1 MPQSKATE
9 RTPQNKTLHN
19 STGHYSISHSKRT
32 NKLRRKRKMKKERII
47 EVQPVRIEQATVLI
61 EGDGDLV
68 LNKMNARTVRELTA
82 ARDGKKTIKEVP
94 NIWEDIITAI
104 HWRDGYPCE
113 DTYRGMTEE
122 TLRDMLANNAP
133 CITGFGLKKSFC
145 QAVVRNEIDT
155 YATKFDNA
163 MNVTARLEPIKF
175 AEHFVDKTLMSPKRG
190 APVLVYINRFSG
202 WSSQIHI
209 TYTENVYSLDQI
221 VNIINMAGFGLGIGS
236 GRSSGYGRYHV
247 VDVK

>member
-1 MPQSKATE
+1 
-9 RTPQNKTLHN
+9 
-19 STGHYSISHSKRT
+19 
-32 NKLRRKRKMKKERII
+32 MKKERII
-47 EVQPVRIEQATVLI
+47 EVQPVRIEHATILI

-104 HWRDGYPCE
+104 HWRDGYPVK
-113 DTYRGMTEE
+113 DTYHNMTEE
-122 TLRDMLANNAP
+122 TLRDMLTNNAP

-155 YATKFDNA
+155 YSTKFDNA
-163 MNVTARLEPIKF
+163 MNVTNALIPIKF
-175 AEHFVDKTLMSPKRG
+175 VEHNVDQKLMSPKRG

-202 WSSQIHI
+202 WSAEIPI

-247 VDVK
+247 VGLK

>member
-1 MPQSKATE
+1 
-9 RTPQNKTLHN
+9 
-19 STGHYSISHSKRT
+19 
-32 NKLRRKRKMKKERII
+32 MKKEREII
-47 EVQPVRIEQATVLI
+47 VEPVKIEQATI
-61 EGDGDLV
+61 YIQGDGDLV

-82 ARDGKKTIKEVP
+82 ARDGKKTIKQVP

-104 HWRDGYPCE
+104 HWRDGINLS
-113 DTYRGMTEE
+113 DTYNECSEE
-122 TLRDMLANNAP
+122 VLRDMLLNNAP
-133 CITGFGLKKSFC
+133 CISGFGLKKSFC
-145 QAVVRNEIDT
+145 QAVVRNEVDT

-163 MNVTARLEPIKF
+163 MNVTNRREAIKF
-175 AEHFVDKTLMSPKRG
+175 TEHFVDKTLMSPTRG

-202 WSSQIHI
+202 WSSQVHI

>member
-1 MPQSKATE
+1 
-9 RTPQNKTLHN
+9 
-19 STGHYSISHSKRT
+19 
-32 NKLRRKRKMKKERII
+32 MKKERII
-47 EVQPVRIEQATVLI
+47 EVQPVKIEQATILI

-104 HWRDGYPCE
+104 HWRDGYPVE
-113 DTYRGMTEE
+113 DTYRDMNEG
-122 TLRDMLANNAP
+122 TLRDMLTNNAP

-163 MNVTARLEPIKF
+163 MNVTARLEPVKF
-175 AEHFVDKTLMSPKRG
+175 AAHFVDKTLMSPKRG
-190 APVLVYINRFSG
+190 APVLVYICLL
-202 WSSQIHI
+202 
-209 TYTENVYSLDQI
+209 YTSPSPRD
-221 VNIINMAGFGLGIGS
+221 
-236 GRSSGYGRYHV
+236 
-247 VDVK
+247 

>member
-1 MPQSKATE
+1 
-9 RTPQNKTLHN
+9 
-19 STGHYSISHSKRT
+19 
-32 NKLRRKRKMKKERII
+32 MKKERII
-47 EVQPVRIEQATVLI
+47 EVQPVKIEQATILI

-104 HWRDGYPCE
+104 HWRDGYPVE
-113 DTYRGMTEE
+113 DTYRDMTEE
-122 TLRDMLANNAP
+122 TLLDMLTNNAP

-163 MNVTARLEPIKF
+163 MNVTARLEPVKF
-175 AEHFVDKTLMSPKRG
+175 AAHFVDKTLMSPKRG

-202 WSSQIHI
+202 WSSQVHI
-209 TYTENVYSLDQI
+209 TYTENVYTLDQI

-247 VDVK
+247 VGVE